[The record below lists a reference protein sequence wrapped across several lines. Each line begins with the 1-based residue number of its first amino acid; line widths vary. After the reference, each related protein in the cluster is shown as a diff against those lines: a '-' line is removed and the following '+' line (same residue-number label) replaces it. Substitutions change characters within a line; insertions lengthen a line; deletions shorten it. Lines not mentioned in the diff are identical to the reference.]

1 MLIMIF
7 IHSSGHTG
15 TRWISR
21 NLNSSNKIISV
32 HGDQLSKVF
41 HKKYLKYEV
50 LDEIFGKTTRNKKS
64 QLVFVHQ
71 PFHFNIN
78 EYNKL
83 KNDHKFIFISRNPKK
98 RINTIIAHFLLNY
111 LFSNRAGYFARH
123 QKSLINIKIDLRVIF
138 KLIEKDINNLFNIC
152 LKKNYLY
159 KFYYLTKSLQ
169 YSFIN
174 TFFKR
179 KKSSINNDF
188 ILKNRTFLALI
199 IINLF
204 RFGVQTSLA
213 NDKLIIKYKLKYFC
227 LEKITNSKKEFV
239 KFAKCI
245 DPEYNE
251 STIKDDLFLNKIGL
265 KNIDNKGN
273 KFWPKTFKK
282 TFQSHLNK
290 KLKNFYLKN
299 NL

>member
-1 MLIMIF
+1 MIF

-21 NLNSSNKIISV
+21 NLNSSDKIISV

-41 HKKYLKYEV
+41 HKKYLKYEM
-50 LDEIFGKTTRNKKS
+50 LDEIFGKITKNKKS

-83 KNDHKFIFISRNPKK
+83 KNDHKFIFICRNPKK
-98 RINTIIAHFLLNY
+98 RINTIISHFLLNY
-111 LFSNRAGYFARH
+111 FFSNRAGYFARH
-123 QKSLINIKIDLRVIF
+123 QKNLINTKIDLKVIF

-179 KKSSINNDF
+179 KKSSINKDL

-204 RFGVQTSLA
+204 RFGVQTSLS
-213 NDKLIIKYKLKYFC
+213 NDKLIIKHKLKYFIF
-227 LEKITNSKKEFV
+227 EKIINNKKEFINL
-239 KFAKCI
+239 AKCI
-245 DPEYNE
+245 DPKYNK
-251 STIKDDLFLNKIGL
+251 SSINDDLFFYKIGSKNL
-265 KNIDNKGN
+265 KNEGDKY
-273 KFWPKTFKK
+273 WPEIFKK
-282 TFQSHLNK
+282 NFGKYLTKELN
-290 KLKNFYLKN
+290 NFYLRN
-299 NL
+299 NI